1 MAQSR
6 RATTVSLLLTVRAD
20 YRHFTDILKMP
31 PMCQEQATVEYLK
44 NMEVM
49 MKIGPRLPCRQEHQ
63 TLHLQYFSHLV
74 HLLRW
79 ERGIMV
85 SGEKELEASVG

>member
-1 MAQSR
+1 
-6 RATTVSLLLTVRAD
+6 
-20 YRHFTDILKMP
+20 
-31 PMCQEQATVEYLK
+31 MCQKQATEEYFK

-74 HLLRW
+74 YLLRL
-79 ERGIMV
+79 EKGRMV
-85 SGEKELEASVG
+85 SGKKEVGGVSLESTMID